1 MIREW
6 FERKLPLMTYHGKPM
21 EQVMSRQM
29 VEDLYH
35 FEGNAQAFRLVTKL
49 HFLVDERGMNLTYA
63 LLSTIVKY
71 PVPSTG
77 IDLDSGDIK
86 TRKMGYYLADEKMFR
101 EIERETGMNGCR
113 HPLTFIL
120 EAADDI
126 AYKTADIEDAFVKGY
141 LSYHTLLEELKELQ
155 MMYHQETNIFRPA
168 DKLEELYFRGKEMHV
183 ANPEEYAVKNWIIR
197 VQGFVINCATY
208 GFTSN
213 YDAIMKGEYKYDL
226 FHGTYCERLMQ
237 LLGDLAY
244 REVFTSEPIYRMEV
258 TESVMLSDLLN
269 KFMTA
274 IIKYDDPSQKLNS
287 MDLRIVSFISD
298 NYTRAYHGQ
307 AEGKTEA
314 EKLYLRI
321 LLVTD
326 YICGMTDS
334 YAMRLYQEMRGM
346 FLSGTE

>member
-1 MIREW
+1 
-6 FERKLPLMTYHGKPM
+6 
-21 EQVMSRQM
+21 
-29 VEDLYH
+29 
-35 FEGNAQAFRLVTKL
+35 
-49 HFLVDERGMNLTYA
+49 
-63 LLSTIVKY
+63 
-71 PVPSTG
+71 
-77 IDLDSGDIK
+77 
-86 TRKMGYYLADEKMFR
+86 
-101 EIERETGMNGCR
+101 
-113 HPLTFIL
+113 
-120 EAADDI
+120 
-126 AYKTADIEDAFVKGY
+126 
-141 LSYHTLLEELKELQ
+141 
-155 MMYHQETNIFRPA
+155 MYHQETNIFRPA
-168 DKLEELYFRGKEMHV
+168 DKLEELYFRGERDACGKSRGVCSKELDH
-183 ANPEEYAVKNWIIR
+183 P
-197 VQGFVINCATY
+197 CA
-208 GFTSN
+208 GICDQLRNLWVTSN

-258 TESVMLSDLLN
+258 TESVMLSDLLD

-298 NYTRAYHGQ
+298 NYKQAYHCQ

-346 FLSGTE
+346 F